1 MNHIQFQQSLYDC
14 LKFTPIEVDL
24 SLERFDESQYYHPGS
39 YWFLIDRVPNRLGSM
54 EPKRTVADFGDALKS
69 EHVLGNRVL
78 EVKVATPKEEMRQP
92 AKKATRIFVESIK
105 RSLCTLFCSHFERSL
120 AWTGTNESFIGRLP
134 QEATVDDLR
143 DYFGRFGRIQDAYI
157 PKDPK
162 RSGHRGFGLVTF
174 AENGVA
180 DRVSRRSREICGQD
194 VAIDSATPLDEAEPS
209 AGGSS
214 MLSSSSSR
222 PEYIGGYGGPVRS
235 TFGRIWDMECRAQ
248 DTLDQTGGTGHTNNA
263 HLTDIIIEPL
273 ALSVV

>member
-1 MNHIQFQQSLYDC
+1 
-14 LKFTPIEVDL
+14 
-24 SLERFDESQYYHPGS
+24 
-39 YWFLIDRVPNRLGSM
+39 
-54 EPKRTVADFGDALKS
+54 
-69 EHVLGNRVL
+69 
-78 EVKVATPKEEMRQP
+78 MRQP

-105 RSLCTLFCSHFERSL
+105 RSLCTLFCSHFERYVFTFGFR
-120 AWTGTNESFIGRLP
+120 TGTNESFIGRLP

-235 TFGRIWDMECRAQ
+235 TFGRMY
-248 DTLDQTGGTGHTNNA
+248 GGGMSFDDLGYGMPSARHSRS
-263 HLTDIIIEPL
+263 DWRYRPY
-273 ALSVV
+273 